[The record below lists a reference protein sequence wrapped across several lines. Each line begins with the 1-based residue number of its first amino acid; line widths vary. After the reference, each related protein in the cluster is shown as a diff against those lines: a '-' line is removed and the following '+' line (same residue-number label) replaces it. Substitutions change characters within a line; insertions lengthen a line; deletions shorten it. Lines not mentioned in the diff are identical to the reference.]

1 MSIPERKITK
11 IGNSFGVTIPNELL
25 KKAGLEHGDDVQLE
39 IVDGVIQISKSRKI
53 LLPEGISKDFFDKL
67 NETVSNYDQTIKG
80 LVDR

>member
-25 KKAGLEHGDDVQLE
+25 IQAGLKHGDDIQLE
-39 IVDGVIQISKSRKI
+39 FVNGVIQISKSRKVS
-53 LLPEGISKDFFDKL
+53 LPEGISEDFFDVL
-67 NETVSNYDQTIKG
+67 NKTISNYDQTIKG